1 MEEDY
6 MKKSILGL
14 LLLGLHTLLFGADL
28 SGHWTVKAKD
38 EGRERSLE
46 LALTQRGNTLTGNV
60 TGKRGDYPITKG
72 SLDDAGNI
80 EILVGGKKG
89 ALAGAKITGKVDGDQ
104 LRLTSQTKK
113 GQGEAIASKTQ

>member
-1 MEEDY
+1 

-14 LLLGLHTLLFGADL
+14 LLLGLPALLFGADL
-28 SGHWTVKAKD
+28 SGHWTVKAK

-46 LALTQRGNTLTGNV
+46 LVLTQRGNTLTGSV

-80 EILVGGKKG
+80 EIVVGGKKG
-89 ALAGAKITGKVDGDQ
+89 AMAGAKITGKVDGDQ
-104 LRLTSQTKK
+104 LRLTIQTKK